1 MRFDATLIKF
11 QSNINHRKITILSN
25 GETLELK
32 YLHAD
37 CNIFSVIDSN
47 GVIVRS
53 VHNWLNQLTTQAG
66 ISISLNTIEQYGR
79 TLSYLCRWIESN
91 RPYPDLSIDDNI
103 SLLSRHDIVNWIQT
117 MKVTGAESHNT
128 LHSREA
134 CVKQFLDWLTTIDG
148 GRVREKEDSPWGRN
162 GDLNYVVKGPNARS
176 PKFITADMVILI
188 LKEMHNEC
196 ERCMFH
202 TQYDTGLRISELINL
217 RVSQL
222 PQEHQYDPSHEFIP
236 LYVNGIKGRGGQ
248 SKERITLISRAVLK
262 RIRRYHNTLEYK
274 MATDWNINDPD
285 KPVFLTSNQRA
296 WSARNAAKQFKNS
309 VRRSN
314 VPDAFRSHW
323 MRHGTAFSI
332 LRSDIGKTYEDRM
345 LTIQKMLGHSNL
357 KITEIYTQVSPALLT
372 KLTKSGNELDRL
384 GEAEHIRTETYLGQ
398 LQHKE
403 KRGHR
408 G

>member
-1 MRFDATLIKF
+1 M
-11 QSNINHRKITILSN
+11 
-25 GETLELK
+25 
-32 YLHAD
+32 
-37 CNIFSVIDSN
+37 
-47 GVIVRS
+47 RS